1 MKKFTLRTKGAL
13 LHPITHKYEGS
24 HNKST
29 FRGNQFPLPPF
40 VSFRGL
46 FLASLTEQTAERAFR
61 GVQGE
66 LALLGKAKTA

>member
-1 MKKFTLRTKGAL
+1 MLLASLTEHEAEKAFGGSRGSL

-29 FRGNQFPLPPF
+29 FRGNQFPLTPF

-46 FLASLTEQTAERAFR
+46 FRTYVNVGSLLR
-61 GVQGE
+61 
-66 LALLGKAKTA
+66 